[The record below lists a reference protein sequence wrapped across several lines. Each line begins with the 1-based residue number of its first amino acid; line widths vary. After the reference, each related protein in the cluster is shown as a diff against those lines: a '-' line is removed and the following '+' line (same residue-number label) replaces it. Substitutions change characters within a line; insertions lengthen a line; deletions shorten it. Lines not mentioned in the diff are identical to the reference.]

1 MSPPLVVGVD
11 IGGTFTDFVVL
22 RDGRLAIHKVPS
34 TPADPSDAFLAGLCD
49 LEIGPGASYVH
60 GSTVATNA
68 VLERR
73 GACAALLATA
83 GFRDVL
89 ALGRQTRLKLYA
101 LHPTKPEPLIPRSR
115 CFDVPERLDR
125 RGGTVLPL
133 DEAAAARALDAAVAA
148 GAESVAVVFLFSFA
162 NPRHEQRAGEMAAA
176 RGLQVSLSSDI
187 LPEYR
192 EYERASTTA
201 MNAYVAPLMARYL
214 SRLDRRLKELGA
226 RRLRIMQSNGGV
238 ISAET
243 ACREAVRTVLSGPA
257 GGVVGACK
265 TGAVAGFP
273 RLIAFDMGGTSTDVS
288 LIDGVPS
295 PTSEGAIAGLPV
307 RVPMLD
313 IHTIGAGGG
322 SIARIDAGG
331 GLKVGPESA
340 GADPGPA
347 AYGRAMLPTVTD
359 AALVLGRM
367 DAAAFLGGRMSV
379 DPQRSAEA
387 LRPLAGQLG
396 LSLDAMALGILRI
409 ARAQMALAI
418 RKVSVERGHDPRDF
432 CLVAFGGGGP
442 LHACE
447 LAGEGS
453 IGAVLVPRH
462 PGTLS
467 ALGMLMSDVLKEF
480 SRTTIRPVGQEPAE
494 LEAGFEELE
503 RAARAALDA
512 EGVPASRVRLER
524 WLDLR
529 YRGQSYELSIRVE
542 SLEAEALIGG
552 FTAAYRRRFG
562 YTNERAPC
570 EVVTLRVRAIGA
582 VDGTVLPH
590 TPVEERPEPEP
601 RALRSI
607 HTGQAWA
614 ECPVFDRAALL
625 PGHSVRGPALLL
637 QEDATTWVPPSWAGE
652 VDAWYNVIIRPD
664 PGPASHA
671 GRSPRK

>member
-1 MSPPLVVGVD
+1 MTPAPVVGVD

-22 RDGRLAIHKVPS
+22 RDGHLAIHKVPS
-34 TPADPSDAFLAGLCD
+34 TPADPSDAFLAGLRE
-49 LEIGPGASYVH
+49 LEIGSGASYVH

-68 VLERR
+68 VLERT

-89 ALGRQTRLKLYA
+89 ELGRQTRLKLYA

-115 CFDVPERLDR
+115 CFDIPERVDP

-133 DEAAAARALDAAVAA
+133 DEAAARAALDAAVDA

-162 NPRHEQRAGEMAAA
+162 NADHERRVGEMAAA
-176 RGLQVSLSSDI
+176 RGLQVSLSCEI

-201 MNAYVAPLMARYL
+201 MNAYVAPLMTRYL

-226 RRLRIMQSNGGV
+226 LRLRIMQSNGGV

-257 GGVVGACK
+257 GGVVGAWK
-265 TGAVAGFP
+265 TGSVAGFP

-288 LIDGVPS
+288 LIDGVPA
-295 PTSEGAIAGLPV
+295 PTSDGAIAGLPV

-347 AYGRAMLPTVTD
+347 AYGRALLPTVTD

-379 DPQRSAEA
+379 DPERSAEA
-387 LRPLAGQLG
+387 VRTLAGQLE
-396 LSLDAMALGILRI
+396 LTLEAMALGILRI
-409 ARAQMALAI
+409 ARAQMAMAI
-418 RKVSVERGHDPRDF
+418 RKVSVERGYDPRDF

-447 LAGEGS
+447 LAGEVGV
-453 IGAVLVPRH
+453 GAVLVPRH

-467 ALGMLMSDVLKEF
+467 ALGMLMSDVQMEF
-480 SRTTIRPVGQEPAE
+480 SRTMIRPVGEDATE
-494 LEAGFEELE
+494 LDARFDELE
-503 RAARAALDA
+503 RAARSALDV
-512 EGVPASRVRLER
+512 EGVPPDRVRLER
-524 WLDLR
+524 WLDMR
-529 YRGQSYELSIRVE
+529 YRGQSYELGIQVE
-542 SLEAEALIGG
+542 TLQAEALIDG
-552 FTAAYRRRFG
+552 FTTAYRRRFG
-562 YTNERAPC
+562 YTNEGAPC
-570 EVVTLRVRAIGA
+570 EVVTLRVRAVGR
-582 VDGTVLPH
+582 VDTPVLPH
-590 TPVEERPEPEP
+590 TPVEVRPAPEP
-601 RALRSI
+601 RSLRPI
-607 HTGQAWA
+607 HTGEAW
-614 ECPVFDRAALL
+614 ENCPIFDRAALL
-625 PGHSVRGPALLL
+625 PGHRVRGPSLIL
-637 QEDATTWVPPSWAGE
+637 QEDATTWIPLSWAGE

-664 PGPASHA
+664 ARAAPHA
-671 GRSPRK
+671 GRSPRN